1 MNQENL
7 LNKIR
12 QKDAK
17 AFTHG
22 GKFHADDIFSSALL
36 LYLNPEIQITRGN
49 QVPEEYDG
57 IVFDIGRGAYD
68 HHQKDSR
75 VRENGIP
82 YAAFGLLWEELG
94 TEILGEELAEKLK
107 KYRHGLLL
115 LYFPFYLAAFAY
127 LEKKVPDKVH
137 IINCAIDQYI
147 PFVEVFIIPYLLWFA
162 YVAVAGIYFF
172 FKEKESFCKWMY
184 FGMIG
189 MTIFIIVSYLYPNGL
204 ELRPE
209 TFTRDNIFVQLTK
222 MIYSMDTP
230 TNVLPSIHVFNSMAV
245 YFAVKNSP
253 KLKNNKA
260 VRTGA
265 FVMTSLIILSTMF
278 LKQHSV
284 VDVLTALILSCLSY
298 DFIYNERTEKIR
310 DGLEELKFRRK
321 RKEFS
326 KY

>member
-1 MNQENL
+1 MDKCNNI
-7 LNKIR
+7 K
-12 QKDAK
+12 
-17 AFTHG
+17 
-22 GKFHADDIFSSALL
+22 
-36 LYLNPEIQITRGN
+36 YLTNES
-49 QVPEEYDG
+49 
-57 IVFDIGRGAYD
+57 IV
-68 HHQKDSR
+68 
-75 VRENGIP
+75 NGIRNSIAHGN
-82 YAAFGLLWEELG
+82 YRVIFMGELSKSKI
-94 TEILGEELAEKLK
+94 ILNDIYEGKLTFHGKISILDFINMIANNLIVIFNFIEKTEKLK

-260 VRTGA
+260 ARTGA

>member
-1 MNQENL
+1 M
-7 LNKIR
+7 
-12 QKDAK
+12 
-17 AFTHG
+17 
-22 GKFHADDIFSSALL
+22 GKEKGD
-36 LYLNPEIQITRGN
+36 
-49 QVPEEYDG
+49 VM
-57 IVFDIGRGAYD
+57 
-68 HHQKDSR
+68 
-75 VRENGIP
+75 
-82 YAAFGLLWEELG
+82 
-94 TEILGEELAEKLK
+94 AEKLK

-222 MIYSMDTP
+222 MI
-230 TNVLPSIHVFNSMAV
+230 NSMAV

>member
-1 MNQENL
+1 M
-7 LNKIR
+7 
-12 QKDAK
+12 
-17 AFTHG
+17 
-22 GKFHADDIFSSALL
+22 GKEKGD
-36 LYLNPEIQITRGN
+36 
-49 QVPEEYDG
+49 VM
-57 IVFDIGRGAYD
+57 
-68 HHQKDSR
+68 
-75 VRENGIP
+75 
-82 YAAFGLLWEELG
+82 
-94 TEILGEELAEKLK
+94 AERLK

-189 MTIFIIVSYLYPNGL
+189 MT
-204 ELRPE
+204 
-209 TFTRDNIFVQLTK
+209 K

-260 VRTGA
+260 ARTGA